1 MSSPTLTNIQKAFT
15 IYGNSFFF
23 ILGNIGNVF
32 IVIIFSR
39 QRSTACSIYLLS
51 SAVVNFVFLTVNGYF
66 QIFPFNYSDG
76 TIRVITFCKISAYI
90 LNILGQVAK
99 TLLIFACIDRFLITS
114 NRASFRAFSTPKRAK
129 YLVVFSFPF
138 WSLLA
143 LHVPIMRTVSNG
155 KCGASGIYST
165 IFAILFVS
173 LIPIILSGIFGYLT
187 YRNMRQMQ
195 NRVQP
200 IEQITINANH
210 SIQRRDRDLLII
222 VIAEIVTFVVT
233 TPLYPLMLLETVIST
248 NVISKKSAQY
258 SQIEGFIVYIAY
270 LLLVFNSAAPFYTYF
285 ISSKSF
291 RRDVKQLIMNIYWKI
306 TRQIPVTTVSRID
319 RTLTQRETRV

>member
-1 MSSPTLTNIQKAFT
+1 
-15 IYGNSFFF
+15 
-23 ILGNIGNVF
+23 
-32 IVIIFSR
+32 
-39 QRSTACSIYLLS
+39 
-51 SAVVNFVFLTVNGYF
+51 VNFVFLTVNGYF

-76 TIRVITFCKISAYI
+76 TLRVIIFCKISAYI

-99 TLLIFACIDRFLITS
+99 TMLIFACIDRFLITS
-114 NRASFRAFSTPKRAK
+114 SRASFRAFSTPKRAK
-129 YLVVFSFPF
+129 YLVFFSFPF

-143 LHVPIMRTVSNG
+143 LHVLIMRTVTNG
-155 KCGASGIYST
+155 RCGASGIYST
-165 IFAILFVS
+165 IFAILFVC
-173 LIPIILSGIFGYLT
+173 LIPIILSSIFGCLT
-187 YRNMRQMQ
+187 YRNIRQMQ

-200 IEQITINANH
+200 VGQITINANNF
-210 SIQRRDRDLLII
+210 IQRRDRDLLII

-233 TPLYPLMLLETVIST
+233 TPLYPLMLLETLISS

-258 SQIEGFIVYIAY
+258 SRIEGFILSIAY

-291 RRDVKQLIMNIYWKI
+291 LRDVKQLIMNIYWKI
-306 TRQIPVTTVSRID
+306 TGQIPVEIENVSRTN